1 LALPPSDL
9 QPGSLLSARDAY
21 SIALTCPKASMW
33 SIDGS
38 GRADTLLLKRIGVEY
53 RDTTVLR
60 LKHWPQWSHSKELS
74 TTPSPHKIIKV
85 LLLIEY

>member
-1 LALPPSDL
+1 
-9 QPGSLLSARDAY
+9 
-21 SIALTCPKASMW
+21 MW

-60 LKHWPQWSHSKELS
+60 LKHWASVVALEGTIHYTIAAQNNQSL
-74 TTPSPHKIIKV
+74 IINR
-85 LLLIEY
+85 I